1 MKIKVEV
8 RVHNNDKM
16 NDLEEK
22 ESETETGKEKR
33 QEDMKIIALSGYSNK
48 QHIRNIVDRRN
59 GTLTP
64 AERVA
69 SGGRIKKPH
78 AQRPSSGRNHC
89 HFCRISRLTGSGPIN
104 KRRDR
109 SPITHATPSKR
120 RAVGAPAGVWHI
132 EIFSRGPIAGNQR
145 LTIREPG
152 VITDVVALAWVA
164 AVHKPGWSGEN
175 AV

>member
-78 AQRPSSGRNHC
+78 AQRLSC
-89 HFCRISRLTGSGPIN
+89 IILQIEKVILAVTSR
-104 KRRDR
+104 
-109 SPITHATPSKR
+109 
-120 RAVGAPAGVWHI
+120 
-132 EIFSRGPIAGNQR
+132 
-145 LTIREPG
+145 
-152 VITDVVALAWVA
+152 
-164 AVHKPGWSGEN
+164 
-175 AV
+175 